1 MLVGIACKNGILIV
15 EFANQLRDRGIE
27 FVEAVIEAA
36 SIRLRPVLMT
46 SLCTA
51 AGAVPLMLAA
61 GAGAES
67 RQSIGAAV
75 FFGTVLSLALTL
87 YVVPALYAL
96 VARNTRSPHHVS
108 DLIDRLAGRAPASAD
123 DALPVQRAAP
133 QPEKGG

>member
-1 MLVGIACKNGILIV
+1 
-15 EFANQLRDRGIE
+15 
-27 FVEAVIEAA
+27 
-36 SIRLRPVLMT
+36 MT

-51 AGAVPLMLAA
+51 SGAVPLMLAA

-96 VARNTRSPHHVS
+96 VARNTRSPDHVS
-108 DLIDRLAGRAPASAD
+108 DLIDRLAGRPPARGQVDKEAD
-123 DALPVQRAAP
+123 HVHGSRILLLPS
-133 QPEKGG
+133 